1 MRPLIWFRADLRT
14 TDNTALHAACA
25 EATRGAVGAFIISP
39 DEWRRHDWAP
49 VRVEFV
55 LRAVRELSDSLGRLN
70 IPLRIVHAER
80 ASGVPKALLE
90 LAVSSACNSVH
101 CNIEHEVDERAR
113 DETVRALCA
122 ARAIPFHAHHDQTVI
137 PPADIRTQAG
147 AFYTVFTPFKRAWL
161 AALDERGGAPAPLA
175 PPRAQPPIDI
185 RADPV
190 PDRVDGFVSD
200 IDPAL
205 WPAGQRAAVAA
216 LDAFVRRHLESYAE
230 RRDLPG
236 ADATSRLSPHLAIG
250 AISARQC
257 LHAAVRANAGR
268 ADAPKGKPT
277 GPSTWISE
285 LVWREFY
292 RHMLVGF
299 PRVCMHRPFKSAAAR
314 IRWRDDPGAFQAWAE
329 GRTGFPIVDA
339 GMRQLRQTGW
349 MHNRVRMITA
359 MFLTKDLLIDWRLGE
374 RHFMRH
380 LVDGDLA
387 NNNGGWQWSASTG
400 ADAAPYFRIFNPT
413 SQSRKVDPEG
423 AYIRRYVP
431 ELAGLDNDAIHDP
444 ASLPALP
451 RSRLDYPEPIVDHAM
466 ARDRAIAAFKAI
478 GEPPRARD

>member
-25 EATRGAVGAFIISP
+25 EATNGAVGAFVISP

-55 LRAVRELSDSLGRLN
+55 LRALRELSDSLGRLN
-70 IPLRIVHAER
+70 IPLRIARAER
-80 ASGVPKALLE
+80 ASDVPRALLD
-90 LAVSSACNSVH
+90 LAVSGACDSVH

-113 DETVRALCA
+113 DERVGALCG
-122 ARAIPFHAHHDQTVI
+122 ARAIPFRAHHDQTVI

-161 AALDERGGAPAPLA
+161 AALEERGGAPSPLTE
-175 PPRAQPPIDI
+175 PRAQRPIEVG
-185 RADPV
+185 ADPV
-190 PDRVDGFVSD
+190 PERIEGFTSR

-205 WPAGQRAAVAA
+205 WPAGQRAAGGA
-216 LDAFVRRHLESYAE
+216 LEAFVRRDLASYAQ

-236 ADATSRLSPHLAIG
+236 ADATSRLSPHLAVG

-285 LVWREFY
+285 LIWREFY

-314 IRWRDDPGAFQAWAE
+314 IRWRDDPEAFRAWAE

-339 GMRQLRQTGW
+339 GMRQLAQTGW

-380 LVDGDLA
+380 LIDGDLA

-423 AYIRRYVP
+423 DYIRRFVP
-431 ELAGLDNDAIHDP
+431 ELAGLDDDAIHDP
-444 ASLPALP
+444 QSLPALL
-451 RSRLDYPEPIVDHAM
+451 RSRLDYPAPIVDHAA
-466 ARDRAIAAFKAI
+466 ARERAIAAFKAV
-478 GEPPRARD
+478 GEPSPARD